1 MSAGAIAQKSTK
13 THLRDFQARLS
24 DRLKTATSA
33 DVAARLGLMI
43 GNDRYLVDLA
53 EAGEIVPI
61 PDSMTQV
68 PLTRDW
74 LRGLVNLRGV
84 LYSVSDLTRFEGGP
98 ATVLAKESRLLAIA
112 SRLNMNAAILVT
124 RMLGLHNVSSMRPQQ
139 AGDAKTPWRVRQL
152 ADSEG
157 RLWTELSL
165 ATLVADERFLAV
177 NR

>member
-1 MSAGAIAQKSTK
+1 MEEKSK

-24 DRLKTATSA
+24 DRLKSASSA

-43 GNDRYLVDLA
+43 GEERYLVDLA

-61 PDSMTQV
+61 PEAMTPV

-84 LYSVSDLTRFEGGP
+84 LYSVSDLTRFEGGA
-98 ATVLAKESRLLAIA
+98 ATALAKESRLLAIA
-112 SRLNMNAAILVT
+112 GRLNMNAAILVT
-124 RMLGLHNVSSMRPQQ
+124 RMLGLHNVSAMKPQ
-139 AGDAKTPWRVRQL
+139 AGDTPAQSPWRLRRL